1 MLTMRQQSPWT
12 TDPEKPIL
20 TSFLCLLKGAGKERL
35 RAAMQQLIKDERLKH
50 EQIYIDG
57 SLLHAYVPIV
67 TTNRTTKQI
76 AAE

>member
-1 MLTMRQQSPWT
+1 M
-12 TDPEKPIL
+12 TDPENQIL
-20 TSFLCLLKGAGKERL
+20 TSFLCLPKGAGKERI
-35 RAAMQQLIKDERLKH
+35 RVEMQQLIEDERLKH

-67 TTNRTTKQI
+67 TTNGTTKQI